1 MAVLY
6 GQKSA
11 SASTTFQR
19 GLVLSCLLTI
29 SLLLTGC
36 RPTDSKSS
44 SLPSKA
50 ISSDSVGK
58 SIPLSDAKQ
67 LSIDETADGYRIRIR
82 ASFDDGASEFEHE
95 LTRDASKKDALPIPV
110 QRIICLSSSHLGFLE
125 ELDALD
131 IVAGVTNKKYVANST
146 IRRRIDD
153 GKVKEIGEGTQLNLE
168 RILILQPDL
177 VLAYG
182 VSAADLEILEPIKR
196 AGIPLLICAD
206 YTEQSPLGRAEWI
219 KFFGLLTGKLSIAES
234 RFESIRGNYQ
244 TLAEAGRR
252 VEPKPT
258 VLVNADFQGTWYVPG
273 GDSYMAQFIR
283 DAGGNYMWA
292 GERSTRVQR
301 LDFESVLARAQK
313 ADIWINVGMWTS
325 LDEGKA
331 NNEKYALFDA
341 FQKGNVYNHH
351 RPGNEQLGND
361 FFERGVVRPD
371 LVLGDLLKVFHPSLR
386 EKEPFVWYQRL
397 QAH

>member
-1 MAVLY
+1 MAALY

-11 SASTTFQR
+11 SASTTFRR
-19 GLVLSCLLTI
+19 GLLLSCLLTI
-29 SLLLTGC
+29 SIFPAGC
-36 RPTDSKSS
+36 HPVDSKSPL
-44 SLPSKA
+44 LPSKA
-50 ISSDSVGK
+50 VSDELVGK
-58 SIPLSDAKQ
+58 PVPLSDAKQ
-67 LSIDETADGYRIRIR
+67 LSIEETTEGYRIRIR
-82 ASFDDGASEFEHE
+82 ASFDDGSSEFEHE
-95 LTRDASKKDALPIPV
+95 LTPDASNKNAIPIPV
-110 QRIICLSSSHLGFLE
+110 RRMICLSSSHLGFLE
-125 ELDALD
+125 ELDALNV
-131 IVAGVTNKKYVANST
+131 VAGVTSKKYVANST
-146 IRRRIDD
+146 IRRRIDE
-153 GKVKEIGEGTQLNLE
+153 GTVKEIGEGTQLNLE
-168 RILILQPDL
+168 RVLMLQPDL

-219 KFFGLLTGKLSIAES
+219 KFFGLLTGKLPAAES
-234 RFESIRGNYQ
+234 RFESIRDNYR

-252 VEPKPT
+252 AKPKPT

-283 DAGGNYMWA
+283 DAGGDYIWA
-292 GERSTRVQR
+292 DERSTRVQR

>member
-1 MAVLY
+1 MAALY

-11 SASTTFQR
+11 SASTTFRR
-19 GLVLSCLLTI
+19 GMLLSCLLVIIYYSTACQRAN
-29 SLLLTGC
+29 SENHSTQ
-36 RPTDSKSS
+36 
-44 SLPSKA
+44 
-50 ISSDSVGK
+50 SDAAANNTAVKPVS
-58 SIPLSDAKQ
+58 LSDAQQ
-67 LSIDETADGYRIRIR
+67 LSIDETEDGYRIRIR
-82 ASFDDGASEFEHE
+82 ASFDDGSGEFEHE
-95 LTRDASKKDALPIPV
+95 LTRGAAKNGAIHVPV
-110 QRIICLSSSHLGFLE
+110 QRMICLSSSHLGFLE

-131 IVAGVTNKKYVANST
+131 VVRGVTSKKYVANKT
-146 IRRRIDD
+146 MRQRIND
-153 GKVKEIGEGTQLNLE
+153 GQVKEIGEGTQLNLE
-168 RILILQPDL
+168 RLLTLQPDL

-219 KFFGLLTGKLSIAES
+219 KFFGVLTGKL
-234 RFESIRGNYQ
+234 
-244 TLAEAGRR
+244 AEATSKFQSVRDHYHSLAAIGRHA
-252 VEPKPT
+252 EPRPT

-283 DAGGNYMWA
+283 DAGGNYIWA

-325 LDEGKA
+325 LEEGKA
-331 NNEKYALFDA
+331 NNEKYTLFEA

-351 RPGNEQLGND
+351 RPGDEQLGND

-386 EKEPFVWYQRL
+386 EKEPFIWYQQL
-397 QAH
+397 HLK